1 MNYVSDIIHVIFP
14 KLAPGQF
21 ANKHGLGP
29 EALSVDNNGN
39 QVLYVDS
46 SKDIKSIESDMPADW
61 QSKALHDGSGHIIYT
76 NTEMVKV

>member
-1 MNYVSDIIHVIFP
+1 MNHVSDIMYVIFQ

-29 EALSVDNNGN
+29 EALSVDNNGK

-46 SKDIKSIESDMPADW
+46 SKDIESIRSDMPEHW
-61 QSKALHDGSGHIIYT
+61 QMETQNDGNGHVIYT